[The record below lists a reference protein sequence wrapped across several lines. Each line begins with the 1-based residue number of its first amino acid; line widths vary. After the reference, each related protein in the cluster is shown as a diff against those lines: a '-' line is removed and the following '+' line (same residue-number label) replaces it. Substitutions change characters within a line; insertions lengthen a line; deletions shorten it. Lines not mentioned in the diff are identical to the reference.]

1 MAGLKQWWRGVRP
14 YVLSGP
20 ASFLVKM
27 VGNTLR
33 IDLEG
38 WERVQALGHG
48 AILSGWH
55 GRTFLATRSFRGAGI
70 WTIISLSRDGEMQD
84 RIFRSFGFKTIRG
97 STGRGGA
104 KAAIES
110 IRVLKEGGIMA
121 FTPDG
126 PRGPSGVV
134 QGGMMLMAK
143 KSGAA
148 LVPVGVSAR
157 RRWLAPTWDKFMVPL
172 PFTKGLMIFGEP
184 LYVDPSATDEE
195 VEAVRLKLES
205 EMHRLQAVAEAR
217 MGHPPQ

>member
-20 ASFLVKM
+20 IAFLVKM

-33 IDLEG
+33 IETDGLD
-38 WERVQALGHG
+38 RVQSLGKG
-48 AILSGWH
+48 VILSGWH
-55 GRTFLATRSFRGAGI
+55 GRTFLATRTFRGAGL

-84 RIFRSFGFKTIRG
+84 RIFRSFGFNTIRG

-126 PRGPSGVV
+126 PRGPSGIV
-134 QGGMMLMAK
+134 QGGMLLMAK

-148 LVPVGVSAR
+148 LVPVGVSAS

-172 PFTKGLMIFGEP
+172 PFSRGVMIFGEP
-184 LYVDPSATDEE
+184 LYLDAAATEE
-195 VEAVRLKLES
+195 DVEAVRLKLES
-205 EMHRLQAVAEAR
+205 EMHRLQAEAEKR
-217 MGHPPQ
+217 MGHPSQ